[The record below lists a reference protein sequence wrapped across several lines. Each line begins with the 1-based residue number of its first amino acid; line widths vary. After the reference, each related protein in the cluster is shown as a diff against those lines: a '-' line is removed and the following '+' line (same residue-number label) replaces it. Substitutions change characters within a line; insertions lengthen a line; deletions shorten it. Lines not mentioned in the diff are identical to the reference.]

1 MYLPL
6 LDGSD
11 QVGVM
16 ALTLDHVDDY
26 NRRLLRRLSSLVADM
41 VVHQARVHRPVLPGP
56 AP

>member
-16 ALTLDHVDDY
+16 ALTLDTVSDDD
-26 NRRLLRRLSSLVADM
+26 RRLLRRLAAWS
-41 VVHQARVHRPVLPGP
+41 PTC
-56 AP
+56 